1 MTKKISVILASIA
14 MVALF
19 WYLAGAVFILKDNK
33 NSFSKLECVSYAPFS
48 KDQSPFSFADGMVVS
63 EDLVRNDLAL
73 LSKYTDC
80 IRTYSTVGLEM
91 IPRIARENGLKM
103 YMGAWVSSDK
113 ILTQKEITTLIKLA
127 KENQDIV
134 KAVIVGNEVLLR
146 GDATEAVL
154 VNYIKQVKT
163 ALPNTQ
169 VTYADVW
176 EFWVKHP
183 RIKEVTDFVTIH
195 ILPYWEDDPMN
206 INQSIGHLADVRG
219 EVEAVLKDKNILIG
233 ETGWPSE
240 GRAREDA
247 IPSKI
252 NQAVFVREFV
262 KLAQKEGWSYNII
275 EAFDQP
281 WKRVSEGAV
290 GGFWGLFDKDRVDK
304 KVFDGDVSNF
314 PHYKPLALGSIA
326 LVVLFSFLLKNAQ
339 IRTREILLFGALNT
353 FFAILFTLQIEQY
366 IVTVRTA
373 VELLWALLVAFVH
386 ILIYYFLLANIA
398 YDRKPQ
404 ILSLK
409 EIFAK
414 KLKGPDSS
422 LMILFYASFVFVTI
436 LNISLAFDGRYR
448 NFEIYIFA
456 ISIIS
461 FLWLYR
467 GAYQNLIFSRF
478 EKASFLI
485 LVLTSIAVFINETY
499 LNLFSNIWIL
509 ISLGFAYILYSGSKK
524 TAYSELKISG
534 LFMAIF
540 LAIFTYLK
548 YGFLINSDFAAE
560 CGNSSG
566 SFLCD
571 ARAWLA
577 LFLYL
582 GKLGIAAVIIAMVS
596 FFVNNKYLTFFA
608 LFISVGAVL
617 MNNTSLG
624 AVAFILSIFFT
635 LKNSSN
641 IIEHIDKKKVL

>member
-1 MTKKISVILASIA
+1 MTKKISAILASIA
-14 MVALF
+14 AVVLF
-19 WYLAGAVFILKDNK
+19 WYLAGEVFILKDNK
-33 NSFSKLECVSYAPFS
+33 NSFSKLQCVSYAPFS

-73 LSKYTDC
+73 LAKYTDC

-91 IPRIARENGLKM
+91 IPKIARENGLKM

-113 ILTQKEITTLIKLA
+113 VMTQKEITTLIKLA
-127 KENQDIV
+127 NENQDIV

-146 GDATEAVL
+146 GDATETVL
-154 VNYIKQVKT
+154 ANYIKQVKA

-183 RIKEVTDFVTIH
+183 RIREVTDFVTIH

-247 IPSKI
+247 LPSKI

-262 KLAQKEGWSYNII
+262 QLAEKEGWNYNII

-290 GGFWGLFDKDRVDK
+290 GGFWGLFDKNRVDK

-314 PHYKPLALGSIA
+314 PNYKPLALGSIFLILA
-326 LVVLFSFLLKNAQ
+326 LSSLLRGVNISTKEIVLFSSV
-339 IRTREILLFGALNT
+339 NT
-353 FFAILFTLQIEQY
+353 LFAILFMLQIEQY
-366 IVTVRTA
+366 SITVRTGM
-373 VELLWALLVAFVH
+373 EFSWALLVMLTH
-386 ILIYYFLLANIA
+386 LLLYYFSLSYIA
-398 YDRKPQ
+398 YGKKPQ
-404 ILSLK
+404 IVSLEK
-409 EIFAK
+409 IFTQK
-414 KLKGPDSS
+414 IKSPDAS
-422 LMILFYASFVFVTI
+422 LMILFYISFIFVLI
-436 LNISLAFDGRYR
+436 SNIALAFDGRYR

-461 FLWLYR
+461 YLWLYR
-467 GAYQNLIFSRF
+467 DKFESMEFGKF

-485 LVLTSIAVFINETY
+485 LVLTAIAVFINETY

-524 TAYSELKISG
+524 TVYSELKFFG
-534 LFMAIF
+534 LYMAAF
-540 LAIFTYLK
+540 LAIFAYLK
-548 YGFLINSDFAAE
+548 YGFLSNSDFVAQ
-560 CGNSSG
+560 CNNSAG

-582 GKLGIAAVIIAMVS
+582 GKLGIAAVVIAIIA
-596 FFVNNKYLTFFA
+596 FFINNRFISILA

-617 MNNTSLG
+617 MNNTFFG
-624 AVAFILSIFFT
+624 AAAFVLAMFLT
-635 LKNSSN
+635 LKNP
-641 IIEHIDKKKVL
+641 KKAV

>member
-1 MTKKISVILASIA
+1 MTKKISVILASIGI
-14 MVALF
+14 VALF
-19 WYLAGAVFILKDNK
+19 WYLVGEVFILKDNK

-48 KDQSPFSFADGMVVS
+48 KDQSPFSFADGMIVS
-63 EDLVRNDLAL
+63 DDLVRNDLAL
-73 LSKYTDC
+73 LAKYTDC

-91 IPRIARENGLKM
+91 IPKIARENGLKM

-113 ILTQKEITTLIKLA
+113 TMTQKEITTLIKLA

-154 VNYIKQVKT
+154 ANYIKQVKA

-183 RIKEVTDFVTIH
+183 KIKEVTDFVTIH

-247 IPSKI
+247 VPSKI

-314 PHYKPLALGSIA
+314 PNYKPLALGSIA

-353 FFAILFTLQIEQY
+353 LFAILFTLQIEQY

-373 VELLWALLVAFVH
+373 AELLWALLVAFVH

-414 KLKGPDSS
+414 KLKGSDSS

-461 FLWLYR
+461 FMWLYR
-467 GAYQNLIFSRF
+467 GEYQNLIFGKF

-485 LVLTSIAVFINETY
+485 LVLTSITVFLNETY
-499 LNLFSNIWIL
+499 LNIFSNIWIS

-524 TAYSELKISG
+524 TAYSELKIFG
-534 LFMAIF
+534 LYMAVF
-540 LAIFTYLK
+540 LAIFAYLK
-548 YGFLINSDFAAE
+548 YGFLSNSDFAAE
-560 CGNSSG
+560 CSNSVG

-582 GKLGIAAVIIAMVS
+582 GKLGIAAVIIAMVA

-624 AVAFILSIFFT
+624 AAAFILSVFLV

-641 IIEHIDKKKVL
+641 IIEHTDKKRVL